1 MRFLLWTALFIG
13 PLAAAV
19 INGVAH
25 PLLEEEPETETEVIN
40 YDEYLSLI
48 MQQQDQEEEE
58 QQQRDKRQ
66 TDYCNLIP
74 LNVTIHNDEG
84 CPGYVPVYGCAGKC
98 LSTDIPNHFM
108 SR

>member
-1 MRFLLWTALFIG
+1 MRFLLWTAVFIG

-25 PLLEEEPETETEVIN
+25 PLLEEEPENETEVID

-58 QQQRDKRQ
+58 QQRDKRQ
-66 TDYCNLIP
+66 THSCNVPVP
-74 LNVTIHNDEG
+74 LNLTTYNDEG
-84 CPGYVPVYGCAGKC
+84 CQGYIPVFGCAGKC
-98 LSTDIPNHFM
+98 LSTDIPNFFM